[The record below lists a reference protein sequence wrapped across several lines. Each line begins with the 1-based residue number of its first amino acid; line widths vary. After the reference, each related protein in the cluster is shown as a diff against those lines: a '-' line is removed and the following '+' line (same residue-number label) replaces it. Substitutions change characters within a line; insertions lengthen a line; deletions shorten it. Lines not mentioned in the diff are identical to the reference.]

1 MNHTKDCMKPINMA
15 DFAQRVCMR
24 TGSVT
29 EAEHRALRSIEPS
42 PYESLAWTTA
52 LAIVRERMAVAQ
64 ERAADMSVFP
74 ADYDSRAYAEGRY
87 HALRD
92 CLEEMEERG
101 KS

>member
-1 MNHTKDCMKPINMA
+1 MEKPINEVRLINMTE
-15 DFAQRVCMR
+15 FASRVCLGP
-24 TGSVT
+24 GSVT
-29 EAEHRALRSIEPS
+29 RSQHAALRDITR
-42 PYESLAWTTA
+42 PYKSLAWTTA

>member
-1 MNHTKDCMKPINMA
+1 MEHTKDCMKPINMV

-52 LAIVRERMAVAQ
+52 LAIVRERVEGAHK
-64 ERAADMSVFP
+64 SVLESVSTGIWH
-74 ADYDSRAYAEGRY
+74 DYRRGRY
-87 HALRD
+87 EMARD
-92 CLEEMEERG
+92 ILAEMEERG
-101 KS
+101 KP